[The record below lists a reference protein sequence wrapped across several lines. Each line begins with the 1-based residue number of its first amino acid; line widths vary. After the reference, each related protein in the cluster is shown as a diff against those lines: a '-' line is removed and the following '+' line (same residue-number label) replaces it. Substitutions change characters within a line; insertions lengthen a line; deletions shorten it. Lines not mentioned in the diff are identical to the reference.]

1 MRNVKAVRVLLGD
14 GDGVSKLLQM
24 PPILIPKG
32 ALSKE
37 VKRCAD
43 FSNTLLLTC
52 LFVVF

>member
-14 GDGVSKLLQM
+14 GDGVSKLLKM
-24 PPILIPKG
+24 PLQIIPKG

-37 VKRCAD
+37 VKRYAD